1 MSENPS
7 MRAAESSANLTLA
20 SRQAWGLVF
29 AVLLLYLL
37 LRWVAGPLPQW
48 LDYHDFAD
56 TRVLGFVPRAGDVLT
71 NLAILAAGL
80 WSASLRHRVCVSRD
94 ERPAFRLLV
103 AGAILTAF
111 GSAYYHW
118 DPSNARLVWDR
129 LPLALLL
136 TAIVSL
142 VLADR
147 VTPAFGRAALLPV
160 GSLAV
165 GSVALWGLTE
175 AFGRGDLWLYL
186 LVRIGAS
193 IGILVLLITRRSR
206 YTVAAL
212 VWMAV
217 ACDGL
222 ETAAEHF
229 DWQIWRLTD
238 GVVSGHNLKHLFAGA
253 VIACVSGWLL
263 QRRPVRT
270 RGDHR
275 IESRAEHAGR
285 RG

>member
-1 MSENPS
+1 MHAPGSNSDPARVS
-7 MRAAESSANLTLA
+7 RRA
-20 SRQAWGLVF
+20 WDMVF
-29 AVLLLYLL
+29 AVLLVYTL
-37 LRWVAGPLPQW
+37 LRLVAGPLPQW

-71 NLAILAAGL
+71 NVAILAAGL
-80 WSASLRHRVCVSRD
+80 WSLSLRHHVHVSPD

-103 AGAILTAF
+103 VGAILTAF

-118 DPSNARLVWDR
+118 APSNARLVWDR

-147 VTPAFGRAALLPV
+147 VTPTFGRAALLPV
-160 GSLAV
+160 GALAL

-186 LVRIGAS
+186 LVRVGAS
-193 IGILVLLITRRSR
+193 VGVLVLLIARRSR
-206 YTVAAL
+206 YGAAAL
-212 VWMAV
+212 VWAAV

-222 ETAAEHF
+222 ETVAERS
-229 DWQIWRLTD
+229 DWQIWRAT
-238 GVVSGHNLKHLFAGA
+238 GGIVSGHNLKHVLAGA
-253 VIACVSGWLL
+253 AIACVTGWLL
-263 QRRPVRT
+263 LRRPLPT
-270 RGDHR
+270 HGID
-275 IESRAEHAGR
+275 G
-285 RG
+285 G

>member
-1 MSENPS
+1 
-7 MRAAESSANLTLA
+7 MRAAESSANPTLA

-29 AVLLLYLL
+29 AVLLLSLS

-71 NLAILAAGL
+71 NLAILAAGI
-80 WSASLRHRVCVSRD
+80 WAASLRHRVYVSRD

-103 AGAILTAF
+103 TGAILTAF

-118 DPSNARLVWDR
+118 EPSNARLVWDR

-147 VTPAFGRAALLPV
+147 VTPAFARAALLPV

-186 LVRIGAS
+186 LVRPSTS
-193 IGILVLLITRRSR
+193 IGRS
-206 YTVAAL
+206 
-212 VWMAV
+212 
-217 ACDGL
+217 G
-222 ETAAEHF
+222 
-229 DWQIWRLTD
+229 
-238 GVVSGHNLKHLFAGA
+238 G
-253 VIACVSGWLL
+253 
-263 QRRPVRT
+263 
-270 RGDHR
+270 
-275 IESRAEHAGR
+275 
-285 RG
+285 

>member
-1 MSENPS
+1 MSGGAVPS
-7 MRAAESSANLTLA
+7 CVLESSANPTLA
-20 SRQAWGLVF
+20 SRQAWGLVL

-56 TRVLGFVPRAGDVLT
+56 TRLLGFVPRAGDVLT

-80 WSASLRHRVCVSRD
+80 WAASLRHRVYVGRD

-103 AGAILTAF
+103 TGAILTAF

-118 DPSNARLVWDR
+118 EPSNARLVWDR

-165 GSVALWGLTE
+165 GSVAPVGSH
-175 AFGRGDLWLYL
+175 G
-186 LVRIGAS
+186 S
-193 IGILVLLITRRSR
+193 IRP
-206 YTVAAL
+206 
-212 VWMAV
+212 
-217 ACDGL
+217 
-222 ETAAEHF
+222 
-229 DWQIWRLTD
+229 
-238 GVVSGHNLKHLFAGA
+238 
-253 VIACVSGWLL
+253 
-263 QRRPVRT
+263 RRPVALSDRARRCVDRDT
-270 RGDHR
+270 RPADLASLPIQRDGAGLD
-275 IESRAEHAGR
+275 GR
-285 RG
+285 RV